1 MLSRASGE
9 LAGAVFH
16 YLLVPIILRAM
27 RINVALSVWFSINR
41 MQYLCLQEAY
51 PLHTAGYTVSWKR
64 LAQFCSVIRAHSVQG
79 QSKEVRWSLTQETC
93 SLPTNNQ
100 TTKHAE
106 RWSPSI
112 IQENTFVQLPV
123 ASRSM
128 VCPLFLA
135 FHLCV
140 PSLRGAKLPKTF
152 RRLRQQQQ

>member
-1 MLSRASGE
+1 
-9 LAGAVFH
+9 
-16 YLLVPIILRAM
+16 
-27 RINVALSVWFSINR
+27 
-41 MQYLCLQEAY
+41 MQYLYLQEAY
-51 PLHTAGYTVSWKR
+51 TLHTTGYTASWKR

-123 ASRSM
+123 AGRSM
-128 VCPLFLA
+128 VCPLFLPL
-135 FHLCV
+135 HLCAV
-140 PSLRGAKLPKTF
+140 SYWSKTPENLLEATSAAAVATSSQPIVWHRMVKYCNLLIMRNTTSRSILLVRPF
-152 RRLRQQQQ
+152 